1 MGARLPVEL
10 FIQNDSDEIIGA
22 IGIPGVTDLRAR
34 TGYVVH

>member
-10 FIQNDSDEIIGA
+10 FIENGSDERVGA
-22 IGIPGVTDLRAR
+22 TGIPGVTDLRAR

>member
-10 FIQNDSDEIIGA
+10 LIKNASAEEINPE
-22 IGIPGVTDLRAR
+22 GIPGVENLRAR